1 MKYIPRITAILKK
14 YGVIEAAIFGS
25 VARGEAKLGSDLD
38 LMIQMG
44 PMLNLFE
51 YVQMKQEL
59 EDVVGKKVDLVN
71 KSKIK
76 PRLKSFIMQDLRYL
90 PV

>member
-25 VARGEAKLGSDLD
+25 VARGEAKRGSDLD

-51 YVQMKQEL
+51 YVRMKQEL
-59 EDVVGKKVDLVN
+59 EKAVGTKVDLVN
-71 KSKIK
+71 KNKIK
-76 PRLKSFIMQDLRYL
+76 PSLKPFIMQDLRYL
-90 PV
+90 SV